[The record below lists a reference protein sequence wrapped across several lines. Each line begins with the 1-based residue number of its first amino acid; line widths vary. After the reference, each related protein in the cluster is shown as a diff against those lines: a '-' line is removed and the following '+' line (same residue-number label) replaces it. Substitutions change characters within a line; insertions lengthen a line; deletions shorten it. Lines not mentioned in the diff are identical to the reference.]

1 MYGADELGKPAVV
14 AAPRVKSSVAAHEL
28 GVVYAVAEVEA
39 AVVVQVEE
47 EQVVQWSRKME

>member
-14 AAPRVKSSVAAHEL
+14 AAPEL
-28 GVVYAVAEVEA
+28 DVFDAVAEVEA